1 VGNDVRPHETQGQ
14 NVRNGKVSPYQLS
27 RLPKAASECSPHHPL
42 HTLPSCRPSAGH
54 LTGLSSLERARSGDP
69 PIKIAANSPQ
79 CRTSPVPETRT
90 CICAP
95 PAWQIHAR
103 CNAGHSTSGVTEN
116 SACDAKAAR
125 GRAKKVGRGG
135 TLNLKRGKENCHVNN
150 HRQDPRPLEGFDFHP
165 PHSSELFSESCHPS
179 NQQKRNF
186 EDAPA
191 LAVGESVKMTV
202 RKFVHPFRRQI
213 CAQSRPQ
220 LR

>member
-135 TLNLKRGKENCHVNN
+135 TVNLRPGKENCHVNN
-150 HRQDPRPLEGFDFHP
+150 DRQDSRLLERCLFHP
-165 PHSSELFSESCHPS
+165 RWHSKRFRERCHTFESTKIE
-179 NQQKRNF
+179 N
-186 EDAPA
+186 
-191 LAVGESVKMTV
+191 
-202 RKFVHPFRRQI
+202 
-213 CAQSRPQ
+213 
-220 LR
+220 